1 MKDTY
6 VYYNHKYH
14 PIHVDLFTDYFK
26 DVQNGNV
33 DPLLTTIQLLKM
45 QLNKIYPSNYDPL
58 NPYNITLFHR
68 QHYQKSNL

>member
-45 QLNKIYPSNYDPL
+45 QLNKNEIIHILMVKYLIMLLIN
-58 NPYNITLFHR
+58 
-68 QHYQKSNL
+68 